1 MSNVNQQP
9 DTAFACDMFALT
21 PDERVHHAAA
31 SEALFA
37 DVQEIRESANG
48 YTFRLPQE
56 SATLPRVADFIT
68 YERLCC
74 PFFAF
79 NLEVEPQGGPIWVGL
94 SGDEGVKAFIIAE
107 LGSLLKE
114 DIAIAAGFR

>member
-1 MSNVNQQP
+1 MPNVTQKQE
-9 DTAFACDMFALT
+9 TTFACDMFALT
-21 PDERVHHAAA
+21 PDERTHHAAA

-79 NLEVEPQGGPIWVGL
+79 NVEVEPQGGPIWVGL
-94 SGDEGVKAFIIAE
+94 SGDEGVKGFIIAE
-107 LGSLLKE
+107 PGSHLKE
-114 DIAIAAGFR
+114 DIATTAGFR

>member
-1 MSNVNQQP
+1 MSNLNQEQE
-9 DTAFACDMFALT
+9 TTFACDMFALT
-21 PDERVHHAAA
+21 PDERTHHASA

-37 DVQEIRESANG
+37 EVQEIRESANG

-56 SATLPRVADFIT
+56 SSTLPRVADFIT

-79 NLEVEPQGGPIWVGL
+79 NVEVEPQGGPIWVGL
-94 SGDEGVKAFIIAE
+94 LGEEGVKAFIIAE
-107 LGSLLKE
+107 LGSHLKE